1 MEVNTT
7 RADSLLAPMK
17 NAQRR
22 VVGGVQLEVVR
33 AGAGRVKRMVYAP
46 GFRWSTHMK
55 SIVGTEF
62 CTHAHVGFLARGRI
76 HFEYADGCALELAS
90 PQVVAIAPGHD
101 AWVVGDEPAVLI
113 EMDFERETIRRL
125 GMPEMHSHNTV

>member
-1 MEVNTT
+1 MEVK
-7 RADSLLAPMK
+7 AMSSDSLVAPMK
-17 NAQRR
+17 DAERR

-33 AGAGRVKRMVYAP
+33 AGAARVKRMVFAP

-62 CTHAHVGFLARGRI
+62 CMHAHVGFLASGRI
-76 HFEYADGCALELAS
+76 HFEYADGCAMEFAS

-101 AWVVGDEPAVLI
+101 AWVVGHEPAVLI
-113 EMDFERETIRRL
+113 EMDFEKDTIRRL
-125 GMPEMHSHNTV
+125 GMPEKHSHEKG